1 MIYGSRVRQMRE
13 IFQLTQS
20 ELAAEIPDL
29 TQSRLSRIESDL
41 APVDARSAAI
51 FSAVFGMSEEFFRR
65 RPTSGL
71 SSLTPQ
77 LRSRGKLTKIAKNGA
92 LELANLVL
100 EEYVRLHDGVKPPPI
115 RIEPLYGMAPDD
127 AAKTVRGLLGFT
139 PAEPLPYL
147 LLAVERAGVRVLGL
161 PLTLDALDAFCVW
174 HDGHPTVAILA
185 NAPGDRLRFSVA
197 HEIGH
202 LVLHDGRRSDSRHL
216 EGEAD
221 RFAAELLTPKQVLAD
236 LMPRNITLRSLT
248 MVKTQWGVSVKSL
261 VRTARELNLIDQQR
275 AVSLYRQMSA
285 RKWNRSEPGYVPRE
299 KPRALRKLAE
309 LRYGSGP
316 NTQLFAA
323 ESGWSEELVLSVL
336 EQHATED
343 ELPFESGPATH
354 FGNVVTLSRRT
365 RAVR

>member
-1 MIYGSRVRQMRE
+1 MIYGGRVRQMRE

-20 ELAAEIPDL
+20 ELAAEVGDL
-29 TQSRLSRIESDL
+29 TQSQLSRIESDQ
-41 APVDARSAAI
+41 APVDSRSAAV
-51 FSAVFGMSEEFFRR
+51 FSAIFGMSEEFFRR
-65 RPTSGL
+65 RPTSSL
-71 SSLTPQ
+71 SALTPQ
-77 LRSRGKLTKIAKNGA
+77 MRSRGRLTKIAKNSA
-92 LELANLVL
+92 LGLAHLVL
-100 EEYVRLHDGVKPPPI
+100 EEYVRLHDGVKAPPT
-115 RIEPLYGMAPDD
+115 RVEPLYGMTPDD
-127 AAKTVRGLLGFT
+127 AARTVRGLLGFT

-147 LLAVERAGVRVLGL
+147 LLAAERAGVRVLGL

-185 NAPGDRLRFSVA
+185 DAPGDRLRFSVA

-202 LVLHDGRRSDSRHL
+202 LVLHDGGRSDPRQL
-216 EGEAD
+216 EDEAN
-221 RFAAELLTPKQVLAD
+221 RFAAELLTPGHVLAD

-285 RKWNRSEPGYVPRE
+285 RKWNRSEPGYVPSE
-299 KPRALRKLAE
+299 KPRAFRKLAE
-309 LRYGSGP
+309 LRYGPGP
-316 NTQLFAA
+316 NTQLLAA
-323 ESGWSEELVLSVL
+323 ESGWPEDLVLAVL